1 MIRIISPYRLFAII
15 AVALMCPSAYA
26 VRYQSGDFV
35 FDCNYIWGK
44 LTATLL
50 RYTGS
55 SPDVII
61 PETVE
66 YDGNVYTVLYIGD
79 EFSSPFINNSHV
91 RTVQLPNNAL
101 SVSVES
107 FSNCTQ
113 LESVVLGRKL
123 ECIEAYCFYHCP
135 LLSEVKM
142 YNRLSE
148 IDEYAFAE
156 CPSLSTLTLGR
167 GVSYLGRYV
176 FDQTPLKSLTLLNAV
191 PAICDGSLNSQSSWY
206 NTCQVYVHLGSKP
219 SYDAS
224 AEWPRFSHL
233 EERAEEGDVTADGS
247 VDIADVNLLINYML
261 GREHIDL
268 TVGDLTQDGKIDIS
282 DINLLINLML
292 GKY

>member
-1 MIRIISPYRLFAII
+1 M
-15 AVALMCPSAYA
+15 ALIFQSAYA

-66 YDGNVYTVLYIGD
+66 YEGNIYTILYIGD
-79 EFSSPFINNSHV
+79 EFSSPFINNTYV

-107 FSNCTQ
+107 FSNCPQ
-113 LESVVLGRKL
+113 LESVILGRKL
-123 ECIEAYCFYHCP
+123 ECIEAYSFYHCP
-135 LLSEVKM
+135 LLREVKM

-148 IDEYAFAE
+148 IEEYAFAE
-156 CPSLSTLTLGR
+156 CPSLSSLTLGR
-167 GVSYLGRYV
+167 GVSYLGRCV
-176 FDQTPLKSLTLLNAV
+176 FDQTPLQSLTLLNPV
-191 PAICDGSLNSQSSWY
+191 PAICDGPLNSQSSWY
-206 NTCQVYVHLGSKP
+206 TTCQVYVHLGSKQA
-219 SYDAS
+219 YDAS
-224 AEWPRFSHL
+224 SEWPRFSHL
-233 EERAEEGDVTADGS
+233 DERAEEGDVTADGL
-247 VDIADVNLLINYML
+247 VDIADVNLLINDML
-261 GREHIDL
+261 GREHVDL
-268 TVGDLTQDGKIDIS
+268 TIGDLTQDGKIDIS
-282 DINLLINLML
+282 DINQLINIML